1 MTSSTDIC
9 KKEALKYGQWCWRY
23 LLYCP
28 VHTHMDIFPWL
39 SNIRYAP
46 HNNALYSSCTLTWQL
61 RYKPSW
67 HSVHVCSTPTCLL
80 LLFFTL
86 YKGLTPFSN
95 NPLMTPMSVSFRS
108 SICLTNGPI
117 CSLANL
123 AAASFIICSSSE
135 SWVTAGTTP
144 SSEYSGCGTVDN
156 VLIFCVCRMA
166 W

>member
-1 MTSSTDIC
+1 MVNDAGDISST
-9 KKEALKYGQWCWRY
+9 ARY
-23 LLYCP
+23 T
-28 VHTHMDIFPWL
+28 HTWTSFLDWVTSDMHHTTM
-39 SNIRYAP
+39 
-46 HNNALYSSCTLTWQL
+46 HCTVAVLEHKWQL

-67 HSVHVCSTPTCLL
+67 YSVHVCSTPTCLL

-117 CSLANL
+117 CSRANL

-156 VLIFCVCRMA
+156 VLIFCMCRMA